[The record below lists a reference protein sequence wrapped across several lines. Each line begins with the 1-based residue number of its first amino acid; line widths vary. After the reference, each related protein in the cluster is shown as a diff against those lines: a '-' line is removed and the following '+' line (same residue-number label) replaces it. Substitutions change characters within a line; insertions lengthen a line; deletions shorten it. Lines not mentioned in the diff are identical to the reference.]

1 MSAARTPALRRSRAA
16 GLTLLLTPWL
26 AALATSAALAQSAA
40 PAAAPPSGGVDEP
53 AATAEAPR
61 RVPRW
66 ILQGPGGR
74 ALMPMDFAGRYQLIA
89 FGYVSCPDV
98 CPTTMLEMQQVLAG
112 LGERA
117 RQLQPIFISVD
128 PQRDTLP
135 VLGEYTRAF
144 DARILGLT
152 GSELLLQRAAAAF
165 DVTYRVVREPGA
177 AANAYTVDHSAGLFL
192 VGPDGQL
199 LTRFGYSTPVD
210 QVVQRIQR
218 WMDAEPR

>member
-1 MSAARTPALRRSRAA
+1 MSRARPPA
-16 GLTLLLTPWL
+16 PRAAL
-26 AALATSAALAQSAA
+26 AALLTALLGALVAPPALAQSA
-40 PAAAPPSGGVDEP
+40 PAPSGVVDEP
-53 AATAEAPR
+53 AASAEAPR

-74 ALMPMDFAGRYQLIA
+74 GMLATEFAGRYQLIA

-98 CPTTMLEMQQVLAG
+98 CPTTMLEMKQVLTA
-112 LGERA
+112 LGDRA
-117 RQLQPIFISVD
+117 ARLQPIFISVD

-144 DARILGLT
+144 DPRILGLT
-152 GSELLLQRAAAAF
+152 GSEMLLQRATAAF
-165 DVTYRVVREPGA
+165 DVTYRIVREPGA
-177 AANAYTVDHSAGLFL
+177 APNAYTVDHTAGLFL

-199 LTRFGYSTPVD
+199 LTRFGYSTPVE

>member
-1 MSAARTPALRRSRAA
+1 MSAARFCAPRHALIA
-16 GLTLLLTPWL
+16 GLT
-26 AALATSAALAQSAA
+26 ALVAGAALAQTAAPSAA
-40 PAAAPPSGGVDEP
+40 PAPIAASGVVDEP

-74 ALMPMDFAGRYQLIA
+74 ALMPLDFAGRYQLVA

-117 RQLQPIFISVD
+117 PKLQPIFISVD

-135 VLGEYTRAF
+135 VLTEYTRAF
-144 DARILGLT
+144 DPRIVGLT
-152 GSELLLQRAAAAF
+152 GRPDLVDIATRAF

-177 AANAYTVDHSAGLFL
+177 AADSNGNAYTVDHTAGLFL

-199 LTRFGYSTPVD
+199 LTRFGYGTPVA

>member
-1 MSAARTPALRRSRAA
+1 MSAALLAA
-16 GLTLLLTPWL
+16 G
-26 AALATSAALAQSAA
+26 AGSALAQA
-40 PAAAPPSGGVDEP
+40 PAPGTVVDEP
-53 AATAEAPR
+53 EATAEAPR

-74 ALMPMDFAGRYQLIA
+74 AAMATDFAGRYQLVA

-98 CPTTMLEMQQVLAG
+98 CPTTMLEMQQVLAA

-117 RQLQPIFISVD
+117 AKLQPIFVSVD

-135 VLGEYTRAF
+135 VLTEYTRAF
-144 DARILGLT
+144 DRRILGLT
-152 GSELLLQRAAAAF
+152 GRPELVDIAAKAF
-165 DVTYRVVREPGA
+165 DVSYRIVREPGA
-177 AANAYTVDHSAGLFL
+177 APNAYTVDHSAGLFL

-199 LTRFGYSTPVD
+199 LTRFGYSTPVE

-218 WMDAEPR
+218 WMDVEPR

>member
-1 MSAARTPALRRSRAA
+1 MSAAQTPSRRA
-16 GLTLLLTPWL
+16 GLAAVTLLSAWMALL
-26 AALATSAALAQSAA
+26 AASPAAAQSASPSA
-40 PAAAPPSGGVDEP
+40 TVPPSGVVDEP

-74 ALMPMDFAGRYQLIA
+74 ALMPLDFAGRYQLIA

-192 VGPDGQL
+192 VGPGGQL

-218 WMDAEPR
+218 WMDTEPR

>member
-1 MSAARTPALRRSRAA
+1 MSRARPPALRQA
-16 GLTLLLTPWL
+16 L
-26 AALATSAALAQSAA
+26 AALLTALLGALAATPVLAQSA
-40 PAAAPPSGGVDEP
+40 PATSGVVDEP
-53 AATAEAPR
+53 AASAEAPR

-117 RQLQPIFISVD
+117 KKLQPIFISVD

-135 VLGEYTRAF
+135 VLVEYTRAF
-144 DARILGLT
+144 DPRILGLT
-152 GSELLLQRAAAAF
+152 GSEALLQRAATAF
-165 DVTYRVVREPGA
+165 DVTYRIVREPGA
-177 AANAYTVDHSAGLFL
+177 AANAYTVDHTAGLFL

-199 LTRFGYSTPVD
+199 LTRFGYSTPVE

-218 WMDAEPR
+218 WMDTEPR